1 MAKSAEIELER
12 FLNRFNPEIASLARL
27 AMAKIKERV
36 PGARILVYDNY
47 NALVIG
53 FGPTDK
59 ATDAILSLAV
69 YPRWINLFF
78 LQGARLP
85 DPAKLLKG
93 HGVKVRHL
101 VLRTLDVLDDPVVQD
116 FISQSLELAK
126 IPIAQDKPG
135 VLVIKSVS
143 AMQRPRRPGLKP
155 KKDKP

>member
-36 PGARILVYDNY
+36 PGARILIYDNY

-93 HGVKVRHL
+93 NGVKVRHL
-101 VLRTLDVLDDPVVQD
+101 VLRTLDVLEDPVVQEL
-116 FISQSLELAK
+116 ISQSLELAK